1 MPELYKI
8 LGMHDLVSSSWHP
21 IRKGAVIVRSLQMKG
36 HTPNEW
42 RNQGSNPTPSLQQIG
57 LPIGPKALLGAFLE
71 HWASF
76 LVLL

>member
-1 MPELYKI
+1 M
-8 LGMHDLVSSSWHP
+8 
-21 IRKGAVIVRSLQMKG
+21 IVRSLQMKG